1 MSQHNDYPRDL
12 VGYGA
17 NPPHPRWPNQARIAI
32 NFVLNYEEGGE
43 RNVLHGDGESEAFLS
58 EMPAA
63 VSFPDARHMSME
75 SIYEYG
81 SRAGVWRLLRLFK
94 RYDIPLTIF
103 AVATAIE
110 RYPEIARAFMDEGH
124 EICSHAYKWISYQF
138 MSEEEEREHLHKA
151 LEIFERVCG
160 ERPLGWY
167 TGRDSPNTRKLV
179 MEEGGFMYDSDSYA
193 DDLPTG
199 STTMV
204 RATW

>member
-17 NPPHPRWPNQARIAI
+17 NPPHPKWPNKARIAI

-58 EMPAA
+58 EMPTA
-63 VSFPDARHMSME
+63 VAWPDTRHMSME

-94 RYDIPLTIF
+94 RYDIPLTVF

-110 RYPEIARAFMDEGH
+110 RYPEIAQAFKDEGH
-124 EICSHAYKWISYQF
+124 EICSHAYKWI
-138 MSEEEEREHLHKA
+138 
-151 LEIFERVCG
+151 
-160 ERPLGWY
+160 
-167 TGRDSPNTRKLV
+167 T
-179 MEEGGFMYDSDSYA
+179 
-193 DDLPTG
+193 
-199 STTMV
+199 
-204 RATW
+204 